1 VTDILSSADLAELRR
16 DWVLDSIDE
25 RPEWGL
31 APKIKTSAAI
41 GAATL
46 ALKALGSGTIKK
58 DTQIIVTTASVPQSL
73 TVTADATI
81 AAGEATISVTPLLQR
96 AVVAD
101 DLITVESETRS
112 VFNRVFGRLMFSDV
126 TIQDLARRAEE
137 RWGGRIS
144 DSPDPRRCRFAA
156 IALLAIDEKLISTDY
171 EAAVL
176 RLQAADSGRGH
187 FDRLESLRKRY
198 ESEIGFKSTGPA
210 QGSLTR

>member
-1 VTDILSSADLAELRR
+1 MADILTAADLAELRR

-25 RPEWGL
+25 RPEWGVT
-31 APKIKTSAAI
+31 PKVKTSAAI
-41 GAATL
+41 GAASL
-46 ALKALGSGTIKK
+46 ALKGLGSGTIKR
-58 DTQIIVTTASVPQSL
+58 DTQMIVTTAGVPQSL

-81 AAGEATISVTPLLQR
+81 TAAEATVYVTPLLQR
-96 AVVAD
+96 AVSSD
-101 DLITVESETRS
+101 DLVTVDAETRS

-126 TIQDLARRAEE
+126 TIQDMARRAEE
-137 RWGGRIS
+137 RWGVRIS

-156 IALLAIDEKLISTDY
+156 IALLAIEEKLISTDY

-198 ESEIGFKSTGPA
+198 ESEVAFKSSGPA
-210 QGSLTR
+210 QGSLSR